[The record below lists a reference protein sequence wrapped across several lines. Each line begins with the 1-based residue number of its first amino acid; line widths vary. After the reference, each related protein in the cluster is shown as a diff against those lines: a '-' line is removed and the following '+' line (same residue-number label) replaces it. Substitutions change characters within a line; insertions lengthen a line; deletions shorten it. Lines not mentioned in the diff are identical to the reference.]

1 MRVEK
6 VSYQINWQAFKPG
19 ASFFI
24 PCLDPAKAI
33 QDITRVTKR
42 LKFKTVTRVVIQEG
56 VQGVRVWR
64 V

>member
-42 LKFKTVTRVVIQEG
+42 LRFKTVTRVVIQEG

>member
-1 MRVEK
+1 MRVET
-6 VSYQINWQAFKPG
+6 VRYQINWQAFKPG

-42 LKFKTVTRVVIQEG
+42 LRFKIVTRVVIQEG

>member
-1 MRVEK
+1 MQVEK
-6 VSYQINWQAFKPG
+6 VSYQINWRAFRPG

-24 PCLDPAKAI
+24 PCLNPAMAV
-33 QDITRVTKR
+33 QDILRVTKR

>member
-1 MRVEK
+1 MQVEK

-19 ASFFI
+19 ASLFI
-24 PCLDPAKAI
+24 PCLNPTTAV
-33 QDITRVTKR
+33 QDILRVTKR
-42 LKFKTVTRVVIQEG
+42 LKFKIVTRVVIQEG